1 MKRITKGFLILA
13 IVCIVAGLV
22 LNIGLVDIKGVDA
35 LYAVL
40 PFGAAFAG
48 LFLISKLLE
57 KESTGYDSE
66 HGPAGGDHS
75 SKRDSQAVSIQKD

>member
-1 MKRITKGFLILA
+1 MKRITKAFLILA

-22 LNIGLVDIKGVDA
+22 LNIGLVDIKGMDA

-48 LFLISKLLE
+48 LFLISKVLE
-57 KESTGYDSE
+57 KESTCYDTE
-66 HGPAGGDHS
+66 HDAPAADHS
-75 SKRDSQAVSIQKD
+75 SKRAS